1 MCGCRGVES
10 DIEQV
15 MQKHREMQDQIA
27 EDMLQS
33 VSALKQNSLAARS
46 TIEKDSEVQGVGVGW
61 DVAGVGWG
69 VAGVGWG
76 VAGVWLGWG
85 GGGGLRVNT
94 S

>member
-33 VSALKQNSLAARS
+33 VSALKQNSLVARS
-46 TIEKDSEVQGVGVGW
+46 TIEKDSEVQGVGVG
-61 DVAGVGWG
+61 GLGC
-69 VAGVGWG
+69 
-76 VAGVWLGWG
+76 GWG
-85 GGGGLRVNT
+85 GVGVEGYV
-94 S
+94 

>member
-1 MCGCRGVES
+1 MRGCRGVES

-46 TIEKDSEVQGVGVGW
+46 TIEKDSEVQGVGW
-61 DVAGVGWG
+61 D